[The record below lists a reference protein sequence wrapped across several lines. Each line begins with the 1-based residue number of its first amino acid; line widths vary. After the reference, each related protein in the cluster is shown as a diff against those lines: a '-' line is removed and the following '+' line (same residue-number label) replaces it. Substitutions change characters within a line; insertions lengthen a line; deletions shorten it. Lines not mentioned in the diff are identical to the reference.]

1 MKSVFLI
8 NPISGRGHLDAY
20 ARLYSRALI
29 ELGYRVVLLAEA
41 DGETTNYL
49 ARNNSTL
56 ASSFSFVSFDQARRH
71 SAQAGMHL
79 LQRAQFVW
87 QEEGVLGLL
96 KRCIRV
102 PLRTLLSLTPRPVR
116 YQVDRIGQAL
126 VRRLLRTRFAR
137 ALGLPSFYSDA
148 GRIRFRT
155 LIGCVDETLKMPGYS
170 RPDLVFFLYLDLMT
184 EQKQNTAPLD
194 QPGVPPWIGILF
206 HPRLAQAADKPIEGY
221 FKSRNA
227 RGGVFLVP
235 SAVAAYA
242 DAIPHLHFAL
252 APDVADLEL
261 PTKPPRLAADM
272 RERAR
277 DRTIVLQIGSI
288 TAHKA
293 IDTLLDVINAAD
305 PSRFFFAL
313 IGEVYWDT
321 FAEQKDRIRSFY
333 ARVPENVFISQDY
346 IKSERDYNSVIA
358 ASDIMYAV
366 YQDFRSSSNSLSK
379 AAGFRRPILVSENS
393 LMGDRVLSFNIGSV
407 APEGDTTTILEKLG
421 WLAAQPLDSFGFKAF
436 EEEQSLEALKRMLA
450 DALPSWLVDT
460 DNRVKLEASELAI
473 VRETE

>member
-41 DGETTNYL
+41 DGETTDYL
-49 ARNNSTL
+49 ARNNPNFET
-56 ASSFSFVSFDQARRH
+56 SFSFVSFDQARRH
-71 SAQAGMHL
+71 SASAKMQL
-79 LQRAQFVW
+79 LRRAQLVW
-87 QEEGVLGLL
+87 QAEGVFGLL
-96 KRCIRV
+96 TRCIRV
-102 PLRTLLSLTPRPVR
+102 PLRALLSLTPRPVR
-116 YQVDRIGQAL
+116 HQVDRIGQAL
-126 VRRLLRTRFAR
+126 VRRLMRTQLAR

-148 GRIRFRT
+148 GRIGFQA
-155 LIGCVDETLKMPGYS
+155 LIGCVDETLKLTKS
-170 RPDLVFFLYLDLMT
+170 SSPDLIFFLYLDLMT
-184 EQKQNTAPLD
+184 EQKQNIAVLD

-206 HPRLAQAADKPIEGY
+206 HPRLAQAADKPIEGF

-227 RGGVFLVP
+227 SGGVFLVP
-235 SAVAAYA
+235 SAIPAYA
-242 DAIPHLHFAL
+242 EATPHLHFAL

-272 RERAR
+272 RERAH
-277 DRTIVLQIGSI
+277 DRTIVLQIGTI
-288 TAHKA
+288 TAHKG
-293 IDTLLDVINAAD
+293 IDTLLDVIDAAD

-333 ARVPENVFISQDY
+333 ARAPENVFISQDY

-358 ASDIMYAV
+358 ASDIIYAV
-366 YQDFRSSSNSLSK
+366 YQDFSSSSNSLSK

-393 LMGDRVLSFNIGSV
+393 LMGDRVVTFNIGSA
-407 APEGDTTTILEKLG
+407 APEGDATTILDRLG
-421 WLAAQPLDSFGFKAF
+421 WLAAQPIDSFGFKAF
-436 EEEQSLEALKRMLA
+436 DEEQSLETLKRALA
-450 DALPSWLVDT
+450 DALPSWLAAT
-460 DNRVKLEASELAI
+460 DSRVRSEEI
-473 VRETE
+473 HQ